1 MVASWPVIAASSTG
15 WPWPWIAVHHEAI
28 ASSTSIRRPSWISV
42 SQAPLA
48 PTATTGGRDS
58 APMVL

>member
-1 MVASWPVIAASSTG
+1 M
-15 WPWPWIAVHHEAI
+15 AVHHELI
-28 ASSTSIRRPSWISV
+28 ASSTSTRLPSTISV

-48 PTATTGGRDS
+48 PTATNGVIAS